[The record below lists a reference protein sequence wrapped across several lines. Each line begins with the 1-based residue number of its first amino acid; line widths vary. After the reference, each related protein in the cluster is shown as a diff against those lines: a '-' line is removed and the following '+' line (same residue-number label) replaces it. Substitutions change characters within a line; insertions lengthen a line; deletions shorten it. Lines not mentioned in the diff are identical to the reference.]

1 MTEPITEA
9 VVEPPVA
16 RQPWAGWDTVIRV
29 AGVVVSILAT
39 VVTAAIELEL
49 TALRSGGVAELFAG
63 RNPWAGSGAAVPIAI
78 PFAVGANLAIAWFA
92 VTTTGRRW
100 ALGVPWAL
108 WTLLMLAAAG
118 TRTAEGDYLIG
129 GKNWV
134 ALVTILVGSLTFAVY
149 SYRMILR
156 PVPRPADSGLPGSV

>member
-1 MTEPITEA
+1 MTEPMTEPITE
-9 VVEPPVA
+9 PVA
-16 RQPWAGWDTVIRV
+16 ETAPRQAWAGWDTVIRIG
-29 AGVVVSILAT
+29 GVVVSILAT
-39 VVTAAIELEL
+39 VVTAFIELEL
-49 TALRSGGVAELFAG
+49 TALRSGGFGQLFAG
-63 RNPWAGSGAAVPIAI
+63 RSPWSGSGAAIPLAIPIAV
-78 PFAVGANLAIAWFA
+78 AANLAISWFA

-100 ALGVPWAL
+100 ALGPPWAL

-129 GKNWV
+129 ATNWV

-156 PVPRPADSGLPGSV
+156 PTDRRLSGSV